1 MGPSPTSPTA
11 HGRETTSLDVPLE
24 HLAALG
30 RLVRVIN
37 RDSDLD
43 AAMRAALAAV
53 LEILD
58 FDGGGIYVV
67 DAATRTARVRCSSG
81 LPEDFV
87 DEVGVVEID
96 AAPYA
101 PVLDRGE
108 ALYLDDYA
116 AFSAERAARWS
127 FQAMASIPLPCD
139 GTVFGALNV
148 VSTRRRRFTVYERSM
163 MEAVGEELGIAFSR
177 AQAVDALRR
186 AEDDLRSFFELCPD
200 MLFVLDGDGDVI
212 DMNQEAS
219 RQLGYSP
226 EEFRGRSVFD
236 LHPAEHRDKVANTVT
251 RMLSGLENAC
261 YVPLVTSEGHEIP
274 VETRISHGRWNAS
287 DALFGICRNSRTDRV
302 LGAAVEALTSALELR
317 DAYTAGHTRD
327 VARVSEALAKELGMS
342 PDRVELVS
350 IAARLHD
357 IGKLAIPGDIL
368 SKTTPLSKGEVLVI
382 QEHAQAGYDLL
393 RPMEFLGPIPQIVRQ
408 HHERLDGSGY
418 PDGLTGE
425 NILLEARIIAVAD
438 VVEAMSAHRPY
449 RAARPIRAALNEIA
463 DGAGTKYDRDVA
475 RALRSLWKKGELP
488 LKAAQ
493 AGAKRRRRPRQPPSE
508 SAVSPS

>member
-1 MGPSPTSPTA
+1 MSPSPTSPA
-11 HGRETTSLDVPLE
+11 ALGRKTESPDVPLE

-37 RDSDLD
+37 RDTDLD
-43 AAMRAALAAV
+43 AAMRAALTTV

-81 LPEDFV
+81 LPEDFLG
-87 DEVGVVEID
+87 ELGVLKID
-96 AAPYA
+96 APSYA
-101 PVLDRGE
+101 PVLDGGE

-127 FQAMASIPLPCD
+127 FQAVASVPLPCD

-148 VSTRRRRFTVYERSM
+148 VSTRRRRFTVYERSVL
-163 MEAVGEELGIAFSR
+163 EAVGEELGIAFSR
-177 AQAVDALRR
+177 AQAVGALRQ
-186 AEDDLRSFFELCPD
+186 AEDNLRSFFELCPD
-200 MLFVLDGDGDVI
+200 MLFVLDNDGAVME
-212 DMNQEAS
+212 MNREAS

-226 EEFRGRSVFD
+226 DEFRGRSVFE
-236 LHPAEHRDKVANTVT
+236 LHPAEHRDQVANTVT
-251 RMLSGLENAC
+251 RLLSGLEEVC
-261 YVPLVTSEGHEIP
+261 HVPLVTSGGHEIP
-274 VETRISHGRWNAS
+274 VETRISHGRWNSS
-287 DALFGICRNSRTDRV
+287 DALFGICRNSRADRV

-317 DAYTAGHTRD
+317 DAYTAGHTRG
-327 VARVSEALAKELGMS
+327 VAKVSEALAKELGMP

-368 SKTTPLSKGEVLVI
+368 SKTTPLSKGEALVI
-382 QEHAQAGYDLL
+382 REHSQAGYDLL

-425 NILLEARIIAVAD
+425 NILLEARVIAVAD

-449 RAARPIRAALNEIA
+449 RAARPVHAALNEIA

-475 RALRSLWKKGELP
+475 QALRSLWQKGELP
-488 LKAAQ
+488 LEAAQ
-493 AGAKRRRRPRQPPSE
+493 TGAKRRRRPRDPRPE
-508 SAVSPS
+508 RTVSPS